1 MSDSVIIDSHS
12 SIEDMVSLLGQLISN
27 SSPFTYEKRDNSFV
41 VDIRGLIKFDFTTEK
56 YTFYLKPF
64 SDKTKIILE
73 STKN

>member
-12 SIEDMVSLLGQLISN
+12 SIEDMISLLGQLIS
-27 SSPFTYEKRDNSFV
+27 SRSPFTYEKRDNSFV
-41 VDIRGLIKFDFTTEK
+41 VDIRGLIKFDFITEK